1 MSDKN
6 FKVKN
11 GLDANGAVT
20 ITQPSTSTVPLTILA
35 NTLATGSNLLEVKR
49 PDGTV
54 RFAVGN
60 DGALTVNS
68 NISFNGG
75 SMSMYPGNSGQ
86 TALSVFAQT
95 NQSVA
100 NLIVK
105 AATNQSGNLQEW
117 RDQNNT
123 VAARIGP
130 DFAFRS
136 IAGGFFGTATG
147 NIVGSNYLG
156 VRGWAEGH
164 IPFVVQGV
172 ASQTGDLTRWV
183 DSSANTLAK
192 VDASGS
198 ITAVD
203 LTLSG
208 NLTVN
213 GTTTNLNSTNLII
226 EDKNIII
233 ADVATPTNTT
243 ADGAGIT
250 IKGATD
256 KTFNWV
262 QSTGRFTSSEPIQSS
277 AFISTEVYA
286 SQIGSTVIGTATLN
300 TNSDTGGILV
310 NTAGAANKGL
320 IIRGANSQT
329 ANLQQ
334 WQTSNGT
341 TLMQVGGGGD
351 LFMSSATR
359 AFFGGSDTAGY
370 VNISTA
376 GNGGRQGLVIK
387 SASSQTANLQEWQ
400 NSSGAVLAAINPVGQ
415 FFTGSIPFYTIAST
429 TTAASGNGTT
439 ATITTTSAHNIAVGD
454 FISVSGITP
463 AGYNGTYLVTAVP
476 TSTQISYA
484 NTTTGSQ
491 TVAGSILISA
501 QATITARSNMSVGL
515 TVKAGA
521 NAPAQTWQ
529 NSLGAQIARVD
540 NTGNIVVAEV
550 IASNLIAPFGYALI
564 GTSYSRF
571 STAMISV
578 ASTTAASQG
587 IIVRGADSQTA
598 NLQEWQNSAG
608 TVAASINSGGSLS
621 LNRSLYASASLGV
634 WASVNGDPQGG
645 ATGNALTVQ
654 TYNTTSKGIVILG
667 QASQTA
673 NLQEWQNS
681 AGTVLVK
688 VDASGNFDLPNGGI
702 IKAYYFAKA
711 GSGTSVITLTGD
723 DNIQLFT
730 ALGGRSGA
738 GNLFISNS
746 TTVPSSNPTN
756 GGVIYIESG
765 SLKYRGQGGAITTI
779 ASSSLDDQEDI
790 ENSEVQLIQYGA
802 EGSVL
807 QNLPTRIHPAE
818 QLLKESVL
826 WLDPAHSSAGSQTI
840 QNLGWGGTALNA
852 TAGENTSVSTDQP
865 KYLSWEGENY
875 IYATGEAGNFM
886 ISSASTSL
894 GMTTS
899 SDLDM
904 RVKVSLDAL
913 SGINQMFI
921 STWWYRLYLTS
932 SGYVS
937 LSWHDNTAFNNI
949 NSSNLLSSI
958 ATVGQEI
965 WIRGTLKLNNG
976 SGVSEVKF
984 YTSINGTTWTQLGT
998 TYNGASTSILGAGG
1012 RSLMAEVGSL
1022 DGGVASP
1029 ASGKIYRAQVLQG
1042 VDGVVV
1048 FDCDTS
1054 LVSSGSTTTF
1064 NALTGHIMTI
1074 TRSTVGRK
1082 MVAVTHP
1089 LWLFGTDDYLKIA
1102 HNNLLDFA
1110 TNQPFTIFLSSREFA
1125 STAGT
1130 TILLSKGG
1138 YGVWQGYTITSQN
1151 SYTQAYFSGPQAN
1164 SSYYYSG
1171 NLGKSTTSRNYFYGR
1186 STTNTFSYVNNN
1198 LIGGS
1203 EEVAPQYDTSNN
1215 YDFYL
1220 GRQVTG
1226 AYSNMEVFGVAIW
1239 RRALTS
1245 AEIATVSRY
1254 YEGRAI

>member
-213 GTTTNLNSTNLII
+213 GTTTNLNSTNLVI

-233 ADVATPTNTT
+233 ADVATPTDTT

-256 KTFNWV
+256 KTLNWV
-262 QSTGRFTSSEPIQSS
+262 QSTGSFTSSDP
-277 AFISTEVYA
+277 FIINTTSTTRPSLIVKAIA
-286 SQIGSTVIGTATLN
+286 SQ
-300 TNSDTGGILV
+300 
-310 NTAGAANKGL
+310 
-320 IIRGANSQT
+320 
-329 ANLQQ
+329 
-334 WQTSNGT
+334 TSA
-341 TLMQVGGGGD
+341 M
-351 LFMSSATR
+351 
-359 AFFGGSDTAGY
+359 
-370 VNISTA
+370 
-376 GNGGRQGLVIK
+376 
-387 SASSQTANLQEWQ
+387 QEWQ
-400 NSSGAVLAAINPVGQ
+400 NSSGSSLANIDSSGYFRGPLVEARPTNPGLYGVAIAANASQSGDLFQITDASNNAYTGVSATGKLVTGNTTNASRFTQLTSAALGQ
-415 FFTGSIPFYTIAST
+415 LTVYSSTAST
-429 TTAASGNGTT
+429 IGAV
-439 ATITTTSAHNIAVGD
+439 IRRTTSQTADLMQWQDQNGGVLGTINKDGA
-454 FISVSGITP
+454 ITL
-463 AGYNGTYLVTAVP
+463 NSSTAL
-476 TSTQISYA
+476 
-484 NTTTGSQ
+484 GS
-491 TVAGSILISA
+491 
-501 QATITARSNMSVGL
+501 
-515 TVKAGA
+515 
-521 NAPAQTWQ
+521 
-529 NSLGAQIARVD
+529 
-540 NTGNIVVAEV
+540 
-550 IASNLIAPFGYALI
+550 ALNVY
-564 GTSYSRF
+564 TSYSGG
-571 STAMISV
+571 T
-578 ASTTAASQG
+578 G
-587 IIVRGADSQTA
+587 IIIKGAASQTA

-621 LNRSLYASASLGV
+621 LNRSLYTSASLGV